1 MKKLNIIDY
10 FTDQIKNKIRNEI
23 DSAGGNEVFFL
34 IEIDFEQEEIK
45 HLEVLARGN
54 KSMAP
59 AIINSLPKNS
69 MVLHNHPSGNTTPS
83 GADIRVASNLGNKG
97 IGFAISDN
105 NVKNIYV
112 LVEPKDIGEIK
123 EINKKEILTYFKDD
137 GPLAKNMEGFEYRTE
152 QLEIAE
158 SIVENFNQAEFTLI
172 EAGTGIG
179 KSFAYLIPALYWAV
193 KNDETVVISTNTINL
208 QQQIIDKD
216 VEFLKKVLPFKFKA
230 DLAIG
235 RKNYLCIRKL
245 KNIGNA
251 MTEADHDEQQS
262 YENLVEWSKKTKSG
276 MRNEIK
282 FNLKN
287 SVWEEVASDSDFCIG
302 TLCPYYDDCYFMK
315 ARNELFNSDLIVV
328 NHYLLL
334 SDALI
339 KNSGYSTLPK
349 YKSLIIDEAHN
360 FQDVA
365 TYHLGKSTSYKLNN
379 QILKKL
385 YDKKFSIIPRIRNK
399 IGKLNLDNKK
409 EIYQLIDQRI
419 IPKIK
424 DIEENNKEYF
434 LLLDKFFQKY
444 EHSSIII
451 AEELKDDNTY
461 KDINQKGFN
470 FHDNF
475 DELLVYLK
483 RLINQLKMVENYDKI
498 EAELLEL
505 KQNLNTVNEMVFNL
519 LFNLEADDEDY
530 VFWLEKYR
538 YTDQYVSH
546 MSALLNVEGNLPD
559 MLWDN
564 LRNVLMTSATLTVND
579 SFNFFTEALGI
590 NNQREIIVNS
600 PFNYEKQSRLIIP
613 NDIYSPSNN
622 AFTSQIA
629 DDLTDILRTF
639 NGSTMVLFTSY
650 NMLDNLYKKVNYKLE
665 EDNINILSQSKYSR
679 KYIMDKF
686 KAGKNQI
693 IFGTQSFW
701 EGVDIVGKDLKYLI
715 IMRLP
720 FPVPNDPVNAARVKM
735 MKEEGKNYFFE
746 YFIPKAVIK
755 FKQGFGR
762 LIRSKNDK
770 GIVICMDNR
779 IINKRYGQVF
789 LNSIPEKCPV
799 IKMQLRQ
806 IIDYVAGED

>member
-1 MKKLNIIDY
+1 VNKLNIKSFFKND
-10 FTDQIKNKIRNEI
+10 IKNQIRDEI
-23 DSAGGNEVFFL
+23 NGAGGNEVFFL
-34 IEIDFEQEEIK
+34 IEIDFDNEEIDNV
-45 HLEVLARGN
+45 EVLARGN
-54 KSMAP
+54 QTMAP
-59 AIINSLPKNS
+59 AIINSIPKNS
-69 MVLHNHPSGNTTPS
+69 MVLHNHPSGDTTPS
-83 GADIRVASNLGNKG
+83 GPDIRVASNLGDKG

-105 NVKNIYV
+105 EVNDLYV
-112 LVEPKDIGEIK
+112 VVEPKDIGEVK
-123 EINKKEILTYFKDD
+123 DINKNEILSYFKED
-137 GPLAKNMEGFEYRTE
+137 GPLSENMEGFEYRNE

-158 SIVENFNQAEFTLI
+158 SIVDNFNQSEFTLI

-193 KNDETVVISTNTINL
+193 KNDEVVVVSTNTINL
-208 QQQIIDKD
+208 QQQIMDKD
-216 VEFLKKVLPFKFKA
+216 IEFLKKVLPFNFKA

-245 KNIGNA
+245 KNIGSSFSDQS
-251 MTEADHDEQQS
+251 EKRS

-287 SVWEEVASDSDFCIG
+287 SVWDEVASDSDYCIG
-302 TLCPYYDDCYFMK
+302 SLCPYYDDCYFMQ

-339 KNSGYSTLPK
+339 KDSGYSTLPK
-349 YKSLIIDEAHN
+349 YKSLIVDEAHN
-360 FQDVA
+360 FHDVA
-365 TYHLGKSTSYKLNN
+365 TYHLGKTTSYKLNN
-379 QILKKL
+379 QVLKKL
-385 YDKKFSIIPRIRNK
+385 YDKKYSIIPRVRNK
-399 IGKLNLDNKK
+399 VSKLKMSNKE
-409 EIYQLIDQRI
+409 EIYQLIDQQI
-419 IPKIK
+419 IPTIK
-424 DIEENNKEYF
+424 NLEENNKEYF
-434 LLLDKFFQKY
+434 LLLDKFFQKF
-444 EHSSIII
+444 EDSSIII
-451 AEELKDDNTY
+451 AEELKEDETY

-475 DELLVYLK
+475 DKLLVYLK
-483 RLINQLKMVENYDKI
+483 RLINELKMVQNYDKI

-505 KQNLNTVNEMVFNL
+505 KQNLNTVNELVFNL

-530 VFWLEKYR
+530 VFWLEKYK

-546 MSALLNVEGNLPD
+546 MSALLNVEGHLPD
-559 MLWDN
+559 ILWDKM
-564 LRNVLMTSATLTVND
+564 RNILMTSATLTVND
-579 SFNFFTEALGI
+579 SFNFFTDALGI
-590 NNQREIIVNS
+590 SNQNELIVDS

-613 NDIYSPSNN
+613 NDIYTPSNN

-639 NGSTMVLFTSY
+639 QGSTMVLFTSY
-650 NMLDNLYKKVNYKLE
+650 SMLNNLYEKVNYKLE
-665 EDNINILSQSKYSR
+665 EDNINVLSQSKYSR
-679 KYIMDKF
+679 KYIMNKF

-720 FPVPNDPVNAARVKM
+720 FPVPNDPVNAARVKL

-762 LIRSKNDK
+762 LIRSRNDK

-789 LNSIPEKCPV
+789 LNSIPDKCPV
-799 IKMQLRQ
+799 IKMKLRQ
-806 IIDYVAGED
+806 VIDYVAGED